1 MSHPKRPDRI
11 FLHARI
17 CAPPLVVGRCLR
29 RFLPH
34 RTTVTKQAP
43 PFAFFFLHTATA
55 WPIGVVSLALANNL
69 VRAGVSVRQ
78 VAAMVAATSLAFT
91 FEFVWAPLVDSS
103 LTRKAWYVI
112 GATMMCVCLFAMFV
126 IPWKEIAVQA
136 LTLLAF
142 TSCTGAAIA
151 AVAVKGI
158 MAYDVQP
165 ERMGVAGGFYTA
177 GGTFAKASAG
187 AGTLLLLTHLS
198 SKTFAACLS
207 IAPAVVAASAI
218 ALAAPGSRS
227 RLRELG
233 AKMAGSLLELW
244 HFIRTR
250 NGLLIALLCVLP
262 FGTGTEAGLI
272 GAISREWSVSPN
284 QLALF
289 STLGAGTNI
298 TGAIV
303 AGWLATRIGPW
314 TTYIGSGLTMIVV
327 MIVFA
332 FVPRTS
338 LVFLGAEL
346 LYRALAVGCYAAL
359 LSIVMA
365 AIGKGAASTK
375 AAVMWSLTNFSVFY
389 PTLIEGTVHDRRG
402 TAAMLLTDA
411 VLGATGFA
419 ILLIALRMLGAR
431 GARVLVPCDLT
442 KR

>member
-1 MSHPKRPDRI
+1 MQRSAD
-11 FLHARI
+11 
-17 CAPPLVVGRCLR
+17 
-29 RFLPH
+29 LPH

-43 PFAFFFLHTATA
+43 PFAFFFLHTATV

-78 VAAMVAATSLAFT
+78 VAAIVAATTLAFT

-103 LTRKAWYVI
+103 LTRKVWYAI
-112 GATMMCVCLFAMFV
+112 GAVIMCACLVAIFT
-126 IPWKEIAVQA
+126 IPWKETAVQT
-136 LTLLAF
+136 LILLAF
-142 TSCTGAAIA
+142 ASCTGASIA

-165 ERMGVAGGFYTA
+165 ERMGAASGFYTA
-177 GGTFAKASAG
+177 GGTFGKTVAG

-198 SKTFAACLS
+198 SKTFAASIS

-218 ALAAPGSRS
+218 ALAAPGSLQP
-227 RLRELG
+227 LREFG

-262 FGTGTEAGLI
+262 FGAGTEAGLI

-289 STLGAGTNI
+289 STLSAGTNI
-298 TGAIV
+298 AGAIL

-314 TTYIGSGLTMIVV
+314 TTYIASGLTMILV
-327 MIVFA
+327 MIAFA
-332 FVPRTS
+332 FAPRTP
-338 LVFLGAEL
+338 LVFLAVEL
-346 LYRALAVGCYAAL
+346 LYRALAIGCYAAL
-359 LSIVMA
+359 LGIVMT

-375 AAVMWSLTNFSVFY
+375 AAVMWSLTNFSFFY
-389 PTLIEGTVHDRRG
+389 PTLIEGAVHDRSG

-411 VLGATGFA
+411 LLGVTGFA
-419 ILLIALRMLGAR
+419 ILMIALRVLGAR
-431 GARVLVPCDLT
+431 GARASLEEEEQG
-442 KR
+442 RI

>member
-1 MSHPKRPDRI
+1 MQRSAD
-11 FLHARI
+11 
-17 CAPPLVVGRCLR
+17 
-29 RFLPH
+29 LPH

-43 PFAFFFLHTATA
+43 PFAFFFLHTATV

-69 VRAGVSVRQ
+69 VRAGVSVRH
-78 VAAMVAATSLAFT
+78 VAAIVAATTLAFT

-112 GATMMCVCLFAMFV
+112 GAAIMCACLVAIFT
-126 IPWKEIAVQA
+126 IPWKETAVQT
-136 LTLLAF
+136 LILLAF
-142 TSCTGAAIA
+142 ASCTGAAIA

-165 ERMGVAGGFYTA
+165 ERIGAASGFYTA
-177 GGTFAKASAG
+177 GGAFGKTVAG

-198 SKTFAACLS
+198 SKTFAASIS

-218 ALAAPGSRS
+218 ALAAPGSLQP
-227 RLRELG
+227 LREFG

-262 FGTGTEAGLI
+262 FGTGAEAGLI

-298 TGAIV
+298 AGAIL

-314 TTYIGSGLTMIVV
+314 TTYIASGLTMILV
-327 MIVFA
+327 MIAFA
-332 FVPRTS
+332 FAPRTP
-338 LVFLGAEL
+338 LVFLAGEL
-346 LYRALAVGCYAAL
+346 LYRALAIGCYAAL
-359 LSIVMA
+359 LGIVMT

-375 AAVMWSLTNFSVFY
+375 AAVMWSLTNFSFFY
-389 PTLIEGTVHDRRG
+389 PTLIEGTVHDRSG

-411 VLGATGFA
+411 LLGVTGFA
-419 ILLIALRMLGAR
+419 ILMIALRVLGTRGAR
-431 GARVLVPCDLT
+431 GSLGLVASFHKPSRLSAVPRT
-442 KR
+442 KDKEGEERGRN